1 MQTHNQY
8 MNIIAIVI
16 AAACLSL
23 ATACTKE
30 YPGAYPQD
38 GLQIISSEPCED
50 DAPLVP
56 SVEFVQLAER
66 EAPPGVK
73 YPTGDQLKEL
83 PGYKEAFDAR
93 FKRLDPRIERVEQAL
108 DEYRDRLRENP
119 YYLFSEL
126 YLESGLS
133 DVATDSLI
141 VRMYFDHW
149 DDPRKVPSEDRI
161 PGCIGGV
168 PVHIFVGIIFAYLES

>member
-1 MQTHNQY
+1 MKTTNWQTK
-8 MNIIAIVI
+8 ALALFI
-16 AAACLSL
+16 AATALWL

-30 YPGAYPQD
+30 YPSAYPQD
-38 GLQIISSEPCED
+38 GLQIISSEHCED
-50 DAPLVP
+50 SVPLVP
-56 SVEFVQLAER
+56 SVEYVELAER
-66 EAPPGVK
+66 EAPAGVK

-83 PGYKEAFDAR
+83 PGYKEAFDVR

-108 DEYRDRLRENP
+108 EEYRDRLRQNP
-119 YYLFSEL
+119 YYLFSEV

-149 DDPRKVPSEDRI
+149 VDPRTVPY
-161 PGCIGGV
+161 GQ
-168 PVHIFVGIIFAYLES
+168 A